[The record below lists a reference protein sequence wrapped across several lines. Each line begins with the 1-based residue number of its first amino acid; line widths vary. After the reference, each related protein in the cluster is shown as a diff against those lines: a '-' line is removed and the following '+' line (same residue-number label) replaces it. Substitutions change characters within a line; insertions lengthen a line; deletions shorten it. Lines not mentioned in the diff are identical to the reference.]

1 VRIVL
6 IVLVLLWPASIFAQT
21 ADGYLKPY
29 QPNAYGPGINS
40 DATGR
45 PFSWQPVPGNG
56 PVDPLSRVR
65 PDAYGPGIGMDQ
77 YGRPVQP
84 VPLSPGDDPDVY
96 LPQPGSPG
104 DNFGAIAFSTGSGAI
119 GYSYNYRS
127 GNDAQ
132 ESALQSCGNDCKV
145 VVRFTN
151 ACGALAVGTD
161 RRYGTGWAG
170 NRQEAESTA
179 MGYCS
184 SSTTGCGIAR
194 WVCTTR

>member
-1 VRIVL
+1 VRVVL
-6 IVLVLLWPASIFAQT
+6 IMLTLLLPTSVLAQS
-21 ADGYLKPY
+21 
-29 QPNAYGPGINS
+29 NVYGPGISS

-56 PVDPLSRVR
+56 APDPLSHVR
-65 PDAYGPGIGMDQ
+65 PDAYAPGIGMDQ

-84 VPLSPGDDPDVY
+84 APLSPGDQPNTY
-96 LPQPGSPG
+96 APQRGSPS
-104 DNFGAIAFSTGSGAI
+104 DNFGAIAFSTSSGAI

-132 ESALQSCGNDCKV
+132 ESALQTCGNNCKV
-145 VVRFTN
+145 VVWFTN
-151 ACGALAVGTD
+151 ACGALAVGAD

-179 MGYCS
+179 MRYCS
-184 SSTTGCGIAR
+184 SNTTGCGIAR
-194 WVCTTR
+194 WTCTTR